1 MAKEQK
7 ILHRIPRSKE
17 GIEQPRKKKKQ
28 YSPKSNIPKMQ
39 KRDNVSQQ
47 CNVRKDIF

>member
-17 GIEQPRKKKKQ
+17 GIEQPRKKKQ

-39 KRDNVSQQ
+39 RRDNVSQQ
-47 CNVRKDIF
+47 YNIRKDIF